1 MYKTKNTGKDIDLNV
16 TKNGLV
22 DLDNKIK
29 DMFKNETEN
38 ERLYGTAN
46 TVKDIPYVNNQSQE
60 RQELKILTPEQMLT
74 RLPISLAQLKSE
86 NNSEKLKN

>member
-29 DMFKNETEN
+29 DMSKNETEN

-46 TVKDIPYVNNQSQE
+46 TVKDILYVNNQSQE

>member
-1 MYKTKNTGKDIDLNV
+1 M

-29 DMFKNETEN
+29 DMSKNETEN
-38 ERLYGTAN
+38 ERLYGTTN
-46 TVKDIPYVNNQSQE
+46 TDILYVNNQNQE
-60 RQELKILTPEQMLT
+60 GQELKILTPEQMLT
-74 RLPISLAQLKSE
+74 RLPISLPQLKSE

>member
-29 DMFKNETEN
+29 DMSKNETEN

-46 TVKDIPYVNNQSQE
+46 TVKDILYVNNQSQE

-86 NNSEKLKN
+86 NNSENLKN

>member
-1 MYKTKNTGKDIDLNV
+1 M

-29 DMFKNETEN
+29 DMPKSETEN
-38 ERLYGTAN
+38 ERLYGTTN
-46 TVKDIPYVNNQSQE
+46 TDILYVNNQNQE
-60 RQELKILTPEQMLT
+60 GQELKILTPEQMLT
-74 RLPISLAQLKSE
+74 RLPISLPQLKSE

>member
-29 DMFKNETEN
+29 DMSKNETEH
-38 ERLYGTAN
+38 ERPYGTAN
-46 TVKDIPYVNNQSQE
+46 TAKDILYVNNQSQE

>member
-46 TVKDIPYVNNQSQE
+46 TVKDILYVNNQSQE

>member
-1 MYKTKNTGKDIDLNV
+1 MYETKNTGKDIDLNV

-29 DMFKNETEN
+29 DMSKNETEN

-46 TVKDIPYVNNQSQE
+46 TVKDILYVNNQSQE

>member
-29 DMFKNETEN
+29 DMFKNETGN

-46 TVKDIPYVNNQSQE
+46 TVKDILYVNNQSQE

>member
-29 DMFKNETEN
+29 DMSKNETEN

-46 TVKDIPYVNNQSQE
+46 TVKDILYVNNQSHE

>member
-29 DMFKNETEN
+29 DMPKNETEN

-46 TVKDIPYVNNQSQE
+46 TAKDIFYVNNHSQE
-60 RQELKILTPEQMLT
+60 GQELKILTPDQMLT

-86 NNSEKLKN
+86 NNSENLKN

>member
-29 DMFKNETEN
+29 DMSKNETEN

-46 TVKDIPYVNNQSQE
+46 TVRDILYVNNQSQE

>member
-1 MYKTKNTGKDIDLNV
+1 MYKTKNTGKDIGLNV

-29 DMFKNETEN
+29 DMSKNETEN

-46 TVKDIPYVNNQSQE
+46 TVKDILYVNNQSQE

>member
-1 MYKTKNTGKDIDLNV
+1 M

-29 DMFKNETEN
+29 DMSKNESEN
-38 ERLYGTAN
+38 EKLYGTAN
-46 TVKDIPYVNNQSQE
+46 TVKDILYVNYQSQE
-60 RQELKILTPEQMLT
+60 GQKLKILTLEQMLT

-86 NNSEKLKN
+86 NNLEKVKK

>member
-1 MYKTKNTGKDIDLNV
+1 M

-29 DMFKNETEN
+29 DMSKNETEN

-46 TVKDIPYVNNQSQE
+46 TVKDILYVNNQSQE